1 MSNLTLLQ
9 AITEETK
16 LNLVTKTEVKLLK
29 KDKEGNKNEL
39 PKIYKIANQIVIV
52 NKSYVKAVNEQRERE
67 NKAADFVAEAVK
79 FSGPQTGCVFEYQN
93 NHYVNAILLE
103 TIGSTY
109 VTENLEPIELDQF
122 KQFFSTAK
130 TTSRQQVD
138 EEIKVRKFKVDSII
152 SFAIVN

>member
-52 NKSYVKAVNEQRERE
+52 NKSYAKAVNEQRERE
-67 NKAADFVAEAVK
+67 NKAVDFVAEAVK

-93 NHYVNAILLE
+93 NYYVNAILLE

-138 EEIKVRKFKVDSII
+138 QEIKVRKFKVDSIV

>member
-1 MSNLTLLQ
+1 MSTLNLLQ
-9 AITEETK
+9 NITNETK

-29 KDKEGNKNEL
+29 KDKDGNKNEL
-39 PKIYKIANQIVIV
+39 PKIYKIANQIVLV
-52 NKSYVKAVNEQRERE
+52 NKSYEKSVNEQREKE
-67 NKAADFVAEAVK
+67 GKAADFVAEAVK

-93 NHYVNAILLE
+93 NYYVNAILLE

-130 TTSRQQVD
+130 STSRQQVE

-152 SFAIVN
+152 SFEIVN